1 MNKIV
6 IFFLLTIS
14 LQISA
19 QQTEWNSSRILLEIE
34 KLNTTG
40 SVLYIAA
47 HPDDENT
54 RLITYLAN
62 DKKVRT
68 GYLSLT
74 RGDGGQNLVG
84 EEQGAYLGV
93 IRTQELM
100 AARRTD
106 GGEQFFTRAVDFGY
120 SKSADETFS
129 KWPHDSLLADVV
141 WVIRNFRPDIIITR
155 FPADERAGHGQ
166 HTVSAMI
173 AEEAFAAAADPT
185 KFPEQLKYVSVWQTQ
200 RLFWNNSTWWD
211 KELPNKIANGDK
223 NLVSFDVGGYNA
235 LLGKS
240 YGEIAADSRTNHKS
254 QGFGATPTRGEQK
267 EYLELKKGNA
277 VISNTDLLA
286 DINTTWERYRQ
297 GSEIKIV
304 LEKIIADYDIS
315 HPEKSVD
322 ALLTIYNMLDKMP
335 ADKFID
341 FKKQQC
347 QNIIAA
353 CLGLWLEP
361 VAEKQSYGA
370 YEKIKLVSTALKRTD
385 YPIVLE
391 SIQYFDKPSNSF
403 ITDKV
408 GEILPPG
415 INQIDTLITYFP
427 YNVYYSPYWLSEK
440 FPDQQTSLFT
450 VKSLQQRLLP
460 ENKPAATITYTIKIG
475 DRSFKFEKAVVYK
488 ETDAV
493 KGEIYR
499 PLQILTSE
507 TAETS
512 TPLIFVKSGNI
523 PEVILHIKALTD
535 NYSRKI
541 YLLNDTSRI
550 KTDPPFIEVNLGENE
565 SVELKFKILETVSG
579 AMILTP
585 AFYRVDTLTILDEET
600 YTEKQL
606 TVSSAIPV
614 LKSVT
619 IHYDHIPDQFIME
632 DLKIKLVNINCAK
645 PALKIA
651 YIEGAGDKVD
661 ESLKQF
667 GLNITTIKP
676 EQITAEELKKY
687 DAVVIGVRAY
697 NVSKTLADNQQI
709 VLNYVNEGGLVIT
722 QYSTNWDSYA
732 EQLGPYPFKITRN
745 RVTDENSPVEFL
757 LADHPVL
764 NYPNKITKED
774 FNGWIQERG
783 IYFTTDMS
791 PEYKMP
797 LAFTDPN
804 EQPQSGSLIIA
815 DYGKGAFMYTGIVF
829 FRELPAGVPGAYRLF
844 VNMLSYKQG
853 GK

>member
-1 MNKIV
+1 MNKF
-6 IFFLLTIS
+6 IFFFLITITIQ
-14 LQISA
+14 LSA
-19 QQTEWNSSRILLEIE
+19 QQTEWNSARILLEFE

-62 DKKVRT
+62 ERKVRT

-84 EEQGAYLGV
+84 EEQGAYLGL

-100 AARRTD
+100 AARRLD

-166 HTVSAMI
+166 HTVSAII

-200 RLFWNNSTWWD
+200 RIFWNNSTWWD

-223 NLVSFDVGGYNA
+223 NLVSFDTGGFNV

-240 YGEIAADSRTNHKS
+240 YGEIAAESRSNHKS
-254 QGFGATPTRGEQK
+254 QGFGATPVRGEQK
-267 EYLELKKGNA
+267 EFLELKEGNA
-277 VISNTDLLA
+277 LSSNTDLLA

-297 GSEIKIV
+297 GVEIKIE

-322 ALLTIYNMLDKMP
+322 ALLEVYEMLEKTPTDKL
-335 ADKFID
+335 IE

-347 QNIIAA
+347 QNIIIA

-361 VAEKQSYGA
+361 VAEKYMVAQGD
-370 YEKIKLVSTALKRTD
+370 ELKIFSTALKRNI
-385 YPIVLE
+385 YPTTLDSIVILD
-391 SIQYFDKPSNSF
+391 QDR
-403 ITDKV
+403 KV

-415 INQIDTLITYFP
+415 INQMDTFKIIIP
-427 YNVYYSPYWLSEK
+427 SNISSSPYWLGLDYDAM
-440 FPDQQTSLFT
+440 FNIPDQLMRG
-450 VKSLQQRLLP
+450 KP
-460 ENKPAATITYTIKIG
+460 ENDPAISMIYYLKIG
-475 DRSFKFEKAVVYK
+475 TKEFKIKRTVVYK

-493 KGEIYR
+493 KGEIYK
-499 PLQILTSE
+499 PLVIIPK
-507 TAETS
+507 AEIR
-512 TPLIFVKSGNI
+512 LKQAVMIFSDDYPKDLKISLRSNVDNLKGYLFLSMNNGFYSQDSYQVAIEKKGTEQEFNFSVHVENAFVATTEAEIYFMIDGNNDQFAK
-523 PEVILHIKALTD
+523 LAFSA
-535 NYSRKI
+535 YSA
-541 YLLNDTSRI
+541 D
-550 KTDPPFIEVNLGENE
+550 
-565 SVELKFKILETVSG
+565 
-579 AMILTP
+579 A
-585 AFYRVDTLTILDEET
+585 
-600 YTEKQL
+600 
-606 TVSSAIPV
+606 
-614 LKSVT
+614 LKST
-619 IHYDHIPDQFIME
+619 IRESENFVYKTIETISHDHIPEQSIMQPAE
-632 DLKIKLVNINCAK
+632 VKIIKIDTK
-645 PALKIA
+645 IPALQIA

-661 ESLKQF
+661 ESLQQF

-676 EQITAEELKKY
+676 EQITTDELKKY
-687 DAVVIGVRAY
+687 DAIVIGVRAY
-697 NVSKTLADNQQI
+697 NVSKSLADNQQI
-709 VLNYVNEGGLVIT
+709 LMNYVKEGGLVIT

-732 EQLGPYPFKITRN
+732 DQLGPYPFKITRN
-745 RVTDENSPVEFL
+745 RVTDENSSVDFL
-757 LADHPVL
+757 LPDHPVL

-783 IYFTTDMS
+783 IYFTSDMA
-791 PEYKMP
+791 PEYKTP

-804 EQPQSGSLIIA
+804 EQPQKGSLIIA
-815 DYGKGAFMYTGIVF
+815 DYGKGAFIYTGIVF
-829 FRELPAGVPGAYRLF
+829 FRELPSGVPGAYRLF
-844 VNMLSYKQG
+844 VNMLSYKQSE
-853 GK
+853 K